1 MPKADEPLA
10 QEADLPSDEKQGFFF
25 MCELEQIICYNHIMN
40 LKSIELTG
48 FKSFAKKDV
57 LTFSSPI
64 SGIVGPNGSGKS
76 NIAEAFRFVLGEQ
89 SMKSMRGKRGEDLIF
104 NGSPSVSRSNRANVK
119 VVFDNTTKFLDI
131 DYDEVTIERTVHRDG
146 VNEYKINGSQVRLR
160 DILELLAGAH
170 IGSSGHLIISQGEA
184 DMILSTSSRKR
195 REMVEEALGLRMYQ
209 YKKREG
215 EKKLLKTEENIN
227 QVMALRKEVQ
237 PHLKFLEHQVKK
249 IEKTL
254 FMKEELIN
262 LYAEYLKREDE
273 YISYNKNNIEKEK
286 KEPMHNLRNLDNDL
300 AKAKKVLS
308 ESDTH
313 DEKSKEVVA
322 LEEALRSVRKEKA
335 DTARELGR
343 LEGRIIFEERH
354 LEEEKEKVKKGMNE
368 SVPLSQIEELFKRTF
383 IHIDEAENADDKDK
397 IISVLAKV
405 KKLLRDFLF
414 SRTGLTRD
422 VTSPGESH
430 LKGLKAKKKDFDET
444 FAGLEL
450 KEKEN
455 EENYERLKNSIE
467 TEKDESREA
476 EKEVFRIMTAQSEIR
491 TKLAKI
497 EAIEDRVCIEEEDF
511 KREVTEAVVLV
522 GREAKY
528 KDFIVTNKGGESLS
542 KETIAS
548 EPREKQAERRKKIE
562 KIKIRLEEAG
572 GGSSEDIMK
581 EYGDVKGRDDF
592 FEGEL
597 QDLEK
602 SAGSLKE
609 LISDLDQQLTNQFK
623 EGVKEINVEFN
634 NFFSLL
640 FDGGSAELIIVKEK
654 VRRKTDIPEDM
665 SLDVARDDSAE
676 SDESL
681 GTESSEEFEGIEV
694 SVSLPHKR
702 LRGLEMLSGG
712 ERALTSIAFLFAM
725 SQINPPPFIVLDE
738 TDASLDEAN
747 SRKYGDMIENLSKKS
762 QLILITH
769 NRETMSR
776 AGILYGV
783 TMGND
788 GVSKLLSVK
797 LEEAVQVAK

>member
-1 MPKADEPLA
+1 
-10 QEADLPSDEKQGFFF
+10 
-25 MCELEQIICYNHIMN
+25 MN

-119 VVFDNTTKFLDI
+119 VVFDNTTKFLDV

-184 DMILSTSSRKR
+184 DMILNTSSRKR

-237 PHLKFLEHQVKK
+237 PHLKFLERQVKK

-254 FMKEELIN
+254 FMKEELVN

-300 AKAKKVLS
+300 AKAKKILS

-343 LEGRIIFEERH
+343 LEGRIIFEERY

-383 IHIDEAENADDKDK
+383 IHIDEAEGADDKDK
-397 IISVLAKV
+397 IISALAKV

-414 SRTGLTRD
+414 SRTGLTKN
-422 VTSPGESH
+422 VTSQGESH
-430 LKGLKAKKKDFDET
+430 LKVLKVKKKDFDET
-444 FAGLEL
+444 FAVLES

-491 TKLAKI
+491 TKLTKI
-497 EAIEDRVCIEEEDF
+497 EALEDRVNIEDEDF
-511 KREVTEAVVLV
+511 KREIAEAVVLV
-522 GREAKY
+522 GSGAQY
-528 KDFIVTNKGGESLS
+528 KDFIVTGDDGESLS
-542 KETIAS
+542 QEAIAS

-572 GGSSEDIMK
+572 GGGSEDIMK

-592 FEGEL
+592 FENEL

-609 LISDLDQQLTNQFK
+609 LINDLDLQLTNQFK
-623 EGVKEINVEFN
+623 EGIKEINVEFN
-634 NFFSLL
+634 KFFSLL
-640 FDGGSAELIIVKEK
+640 FDGGSAELILVKEK
-654 VRRKTDIPEDM
+654 VRGRADADE
-665 SLDVARDDSAE
+665 SLDPPVGGGE
-676 SDESL
+676 EFL
-681 GTESSEEFEGIEV
+681 GTESSGRTSEDSEEFEGIEV

-797 LEEAVQVAK
+797 LEEVVQVAK